1 MMNLFWLSSAA
12 LLASAS
18 AFAPT
23 NNGGSIIAN
32 SRSINAVA
40 ALQMSNDDTWYED
53 DTVVTLVPK
62 FKIKEGMKEQ
72 YVELLPKFVEL
83 VKANEAESCVHYGF
97 VSIII
102 YVSLF
107 LSSYVD
113 CILLTIACSIYCSPL
128 SIQIQTGW
136 PIRR

>member
-1 MMNLFWLSSAA
+1 MNLFWLSSAA

-32 SRSINAVA
+32 SHRSIN
-40 ALQMSNDDTWYED
+40 LQMSNDDTWYED

-72 YVELLPKFVEL
+72 FVELLPKFLEF

-97 VSIII
+97 VSI
-102 YVSLF
+102 
-107 LSSYVD
+107 D
-113 CILLTIACSIYCSPL
+113 M
-128 SIQIQTGW
+128 
-136 PIRR
+136 